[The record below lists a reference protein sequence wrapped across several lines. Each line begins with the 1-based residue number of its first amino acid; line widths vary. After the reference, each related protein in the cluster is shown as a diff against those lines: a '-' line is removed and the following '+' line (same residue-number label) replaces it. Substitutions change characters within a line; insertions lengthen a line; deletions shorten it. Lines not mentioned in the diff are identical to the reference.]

1 MVYPIYIAE
10 EFNRKEPFMKLL
22 VVEDD
27 QPLLKTL
34 IAILEEEFYE
44 VDSAVDGDN
53 GLFLAERSI
62 YDLLIFDIMLP
73 QKSGLLVV
81 KELRI
86 KEIHTPVLFL
96 TAKDSVQDRVNGLD
110 AGADDYLVKPFA
122 VEELLARVR
131 ALLRRNRTGD
141 EDEVGYGPISLRTSE
156 HAAYVGGKS
165 LKLTIKEY
173 ELLEYLLY
181 NHEQILTREQIFDR
195 IWGFDSE
202 AAISMVDVYVHFLR
216 KKLAQCGK
224 YIRTI
229 RGVGYV
235 FRRD

>member
-1 MVYPIYIAE
+1 
-10 EFNRKEPFMKLL
+10 MKLL

-44 VDSAVDGDN
+44 VDSATDGDN

-73 QKSGLLVV
+73 HKSGLLVV

-110 AGADDYLVKPFA
+110 AGGDDYLVKPFA

-131 ALLRRNRTGD
+131 ALLRRNRTGG
-141 EDEVGYGPISLRTSE
+141 EDEVGYGPISLRPSE
-156 HAAYVGGKS
+156 HAAFVDGKS
-165 LKLTIKEY
+165 LKLTMKEF

-235 FRRD
+235 FRRE

>member
-1 MVYPIYIAE
+1 
-10 EFNRKEPFMKLL
+10 MKLL

-27 QPLLKTL
+27 QPLLKT
-34 IAILEEEFYE
+34 IISILEEESYE
-44 VDSAVDGDN
+44 LDFAVDGDN
-53 GLFLAERSI
+53 GLFMAERGI

-73 QKSGLLVV
+73 QRSGLLIV
-81 KELRI
+81 KELRS

-96 TAKDSVQDRVNGLD
+96 TAKDTVQDRVNGLD

-122 VEELLARVR
+122 VAELLARVR
-131 ALLRRNRTGD
+131 ALLRRNRTVD
-141 EDEVGYGPISLRTSE
+141 EEEIRYESISLRPRE
-156 HAAYVGGKS
+156 HEGFVDGTP

-181 NHEQILTREQIFDR
+181 NREQILTREQIFDR
-195 IWGFDSE
+195 VWGFDSE

-216 KKLAQCGK
+216 KKMGQSG
-224 YIRTI
+224 YIHTI

-235 FRRD
+235 FRGE

>member
-1 MVYPIYIAE
+1 
-10 EFNRKEPFMKLL
+10 MKIL

-27 QPLLKTL
+27 QPLLKT
-34 IAILEEEFYE
+34 IISILEEESYE
-44 VDSAVDGDN
+44 LDSAVDGDN
-53 GLFLAERSI
+53 GLFMAEQGI

-73 QKSGLLVV
+73 KRSGLLIV
-81 KELRI
+81 KELRD

-96 TAKDSVQDRVNGLD
+96 TAKDTVQDRVNGLD

-122 VEELLARVR
+122 VAELLARVR
-131 ALLRRNRTGD
+131 ALLRRNRTVD
-141 EDEVGYGPISLRTSE
+141 EDEVRYGPISLRPKE
-156 HAAYVGGKS
+156 HEGFVDGKP

-181 NHEQILTREQIFDR
+181 NRDQILTREQIFDR
-195 IWGFDSE
+195 VWGFDSE

-216 KKLAQCGK
+216 KKSSQCGQ
-224 YIRTI
+224 YIHTV

-235 FRRD
+235 FRGE

>member
-1 MVYPIYIAE
+1 
-10 EFNRKEPFMKLL
+10 MKIL

-27 QPLLKTL
+27 QPLLKT
-34 IAILEEEFYE
+34 IISILEEEFYD
-44 VDSAVDGDN
+44 VDFAVDGDN

-73 QKSGLLVV
+73 QISGLLIV

-86 KEIHTPVLFL
+86 KDIHTPVLLL

-131 ALLRRNRTGD
+131 ALLRRNRTVD
-141 EDEVGYGPISLRTSE
+141 EDELRYGPISLRPSE
-156 HAAYVGGKS
+156 HAGFVDGKP

-181 NHEQILTREQIFDR
+181 NREQILTREQIFNR
-195 IWGFDSE
+195 IWGFDSK
-202 AAISMVDVYVHFLR
+202 AALSMVDVYVHFLR
-216 KKLAQCGK
+216 KKLSQCGK
-224 YIRTI
+224 YIHTI

-235 FRRD
+235 FRRE

>member
-1 MVYPIYIAE
+1 
-10 EFNRKEPFMKLL
+10 MKIL

-34 IAILEEEFYE
+34 IAILEEESYE
-44 VDSAVDGDN
+44 VEFAVDGDN
-53 GLFLAERSI
+53 GLYLAERNI

-73 QKSGLLVV
+73 YKSGLSIV
-81 KELRI
+81 KELRS
-86 KEIHTPVLFL
+86 KEILTPILLL

-131 ALLRRNRTGD
+131 ALLRRNRPVD
-141 EDEVGYGPISLRTSE
+141 EDELRYGPISLRSSE
-156 HAAYVGGKS
+156 HEGFLDGKP

-181 NHEQILTREQIFDR
+181 NREQILTREQIFDR
-195 IWGFDSE
+195 VWGLDSE

-216 KKLAQCGK
+216 KKLSQCGE

-235 FRRD
+235 FRKE